1 MKSFSPMGPFHAAVA
16 LPLALP
22 AQHAI
27 VMMIMMILMIL
38 MILMVLMVL
47 HIIVPLHY
55 QGNHTVT
62 ALCWIFL
69 LWHKAS

>member
-22 AQHAI
+22 AQQAI
-27 VMMIMMILMIL
+27 VMVIMMILM
-38 MILMVLMVL
+38 VLL
-47 HIIVPLHY
+47 NIIVPLHY